1 VALSIRNP
9 EVEALAR
16 DLASRTGTGITE
28 AILEALKEHKS
39 HLDGE
44 REAKLARIRAILARV
59 DQLPIL
65 DNRTPEEIL
74 GFNEFGGFD

>member
-1 VALSIRNP
+1 MALSIRNP

-16 DLASRTGTGITE
+16 DLASRAGTGITE
-28 AILEALKEHKS
+28 AILEALKERKS

-44 REAKLARIRAILARV
+44 REAKYKRIRAITARV
-59 DQLPIL
+59 ALLPVL

>member
-1 VALSIRNP
+1 MALSIRNP

-16 DLASRTGTGITE
+16 DLASRAGTGITE
-28 AILEALKEHKS
+28 VILEALKERKS
-39 HLDGE
+39 RLESEKEARYE
-44 REAKLARIRAILARV
+44 RIMAILSRV

-65 DNRTPEEIL
+65 DHRTPEEIV

>member
-1 VALSIRNP
+1 MALSIRNP

-16 DLASRTGTGITE
+16 DLASRAGTGITE
-28 AILEALKEHKS
+28 AILEALKERKR
-39 HLDGE
+39 HLDGVNE
-44 REAKLARIRAILARV
+44 VKYARIMAILSRV

-65 DNRTPEEIL
+65 DHRTPEEIV